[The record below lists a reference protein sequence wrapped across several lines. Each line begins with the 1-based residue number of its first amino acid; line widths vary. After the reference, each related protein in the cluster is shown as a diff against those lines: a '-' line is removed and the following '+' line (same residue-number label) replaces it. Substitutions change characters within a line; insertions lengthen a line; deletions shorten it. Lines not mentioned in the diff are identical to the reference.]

1 MRKGL
6 VVLLTVVMVGV
17 FALPAMADVSFFGY
31 ARVIPTYYNN
41 FDFDK
46 NKADVATLNEGGF
59 ASGEHIRSE
68 LRLGW
73 KAGGDKW
80 KIMMIAESDMIW
92 NKNNADRSF
101 YTAPAINPS
110 TGNVTQV
117 GGVNSITNAGAEFGI
132 ERAEF
137 SYAFT
142 PALELFAGW
151 PISSVDIGTG
161 GLLYG
166 DDHPIIGFRGKV
178 ADNIKYQIAYLSIQ
192 NTPAVAGVES
202 SLARD
207 WRAYFFKPEF
217 TVGAGNA
224 KGTLSPIVLF
234 SDFRGNASGTTGVI
248 GATAKTYYYGLEG
261 IGQFGMI
268 KPSFEVIIADG
279 EFRPTATQP
288 KKDIKSAAAFAGVE
302 VAVNKA
308 FNPYVAYRYTKGD
321 DNSSDND
328 VKGFV
333 GVTDIGRFTP
343 LMGMDGN
350 IFGEHLGS
358 GASLYNKP
366 LYSYAPDRAGGA
378 GGGGNAYGG
387 ISGVSSGNNPGEQI
401 IAFGAKGN
409 LDDFVKNLSYKTQ
422 VFLIRYHKT
431 GNLVK
436 TGGGTVSKTV
446 GTTFDLQLMY
456 AFSPNFSV
464 NGIYSMFAPGTGIKD
479 QLPATAESTT
489 ASLYTMNLIWTY

>member
-6 VVLLTVVMVGV
+6 IVLLTVVMVGV

-31 ARVIPTYYNN
+31 ARVVPTYYSN

-46 NKADVATLNEGGF
+46 NKADVSTLNEGGF

-92 NKNNADRSF
+92 NKNNADRSI
-101 YTAPAINPS
+101 YSTSAINPS
-110 TGNVTQV
+110 GTNATQL
-117 GGVNSITNAGAEFGI
+117 GGVNSIPNAGGEFGI

-151 PISSVDIGTG
+151 PVSAVDIGTG

-178 ADNIKYQIAYLSIQ
+178 TDMVKYQLAYLSIQ
-192 NTPAVAGVES
+192 NTPQIGVAES
-202 SLARD
+202 TLARD

-217 TVGAGNA
+217 TLGAGAA
-224 KGTLSPIVLF
+224 KMNLSPIVLF
-234 SDFRGNASGTTGVI
+234 SDYRGVGSGTGGPNVI
-248 GATAKTYYYGLEG
+248 SPSAQVWYYGLEG

-268 KPSFEVIIADG
+268 KPSFEVIVSDG
-279 EFRPTATQP
+279 EFRSPSTV
-288 KKDIKSAAAFAGVE
+288 DIKSLAAFAGIE
-302 VAVNKA
+302 LAVSKA
-308 FNPYVAYRYTKGD
+308 F
-321 DNSSDND
+321 
-328 VKGFV
+328 KGFV
-333 GVTDIGRFTP
+333 GITDIGRFTP

-350 IFGEHLGS
+350 ILGEHLSS
-358 GASLYNKP
+358 GASLYNSP
-366 LYSYAPDRAGGA
+366 LYSYAPDRAV
-378 GGGGNAYGG
+378 GGNLYGG
-387 ISGVSSGNNPGEQI
+387 IGGASSGNNPGEQI
-401 IAFGAKGN
+401 LAVGAKGS
-409 LDDFVKNLSYKTQ
+409 LDDFVKNFSYKVQ
-422 VFLIRYHKT
+422 AFYIRYDKV

-436 TGGGTVSKTV
+436 TVGGTVDKYV
-446 GTTFDLQLMY
+446 GTTADVQLMY
-456 AFSPNFSV
+456 AFSPNFSA
-464 NGIYSMFAPGTGIKD
+464 NYIFSAFFPGDGIKD
-479 QLPATAESTT
+479 QLPAGADSTF
-489 ASLYTMNLIWTY
+489 ASLHTMNLVWTY